1 MYMVRTMATEMT
13 GNCHLKSRVI
23 FLYPAEIL
31 KTLPS
36 RFLQGGTPEITD
48 PISPD
53 SDFHSRSAANGSSPT
68 TVAWREHAPSS
79 ELDDVDSAKG
89 FNGLPLMEPDAGYG
103 LGTAW
108 LDEDVTF
115 AFSAPTSRLD
125 TGLWNSFS
133 FSADDAVSGGNVAPS
148 DEGQQQTGN
157 TWGVR
162 VATLCRSLFSAH
174 HF

>member
-1 MYMVRTMATEMT
+1 MT
-13 GNCHLKSRVI
+13 GNCHLQSRVI
-23 FLYPAEIL
+23 FLHPAEIL

-48 PISPD
+48 LISPD
-53 SDFHSRSAANGSSPT
+53 SDFHSRSRGHLVAGQPSDGSSPSA
-68 TVAWREHAPSS
+68 VAWRKHAPSS
-79 ELDDVDSAKG
+79 ELDDVDSGKG
-89 FNGLPLMEPDAGYG
+89 FNGLPSVEPDAGYG

-133 FSADDAVSGGNVAPS
+133 FSADDAVSGGNVARI
-148 DEGQQQTGN
+148 DEGQKQTGN
-157 TWGVR
+157 TCGFR
-162 VATLCRSLFSAH
+162 VATLCRSSFSAH